1 MTESKKPSAQILLE
15 RIREGESLT
24 LAERFALVAYLAVPA
39 VLAEFSNILMHYID
53 AAMVGHYGAH
63 AAAAVGLVS
72 TTIWLFWGTTSIFLS
87 GFVVQVAHRI
97 GAKEFDK
104 ARSIMLQ
111 GFVVV
116 TVAASTMALIGVLIH
131 TRLPYWLGAD
141 ADIAPLSSSYFV
153 LVAGA
158 FPLSILGWLASGMLR
173 SSGDIKTPSV
183 INVGMCVLDVIFNFV
198 LIFESRSVT
207 LAGFT
212 LWVPGAGLGVAG
224 AAIGTILAELT
235 GLVLLAYTLFAKSP
249 ILGIRGRFSGIVFSR
264 DTLRRALT
272 IGAPIGTGRIFMT
285 AAQVASTMIIAPLG
299 TVSLASHSLAITA
312 ESLCY
317 MPGYGI
323 GEAAAT
329 LSGQTLGARR
339 PELARQLAWLNV
351 GVGCAVMATMGV
363 VMFFGAHLIMA
374 TLSSDPAVQALGA
387 TCLKI
392 EAFAEPLYAA
402 AIIANGVFTG
412 AGDTFK
418 PVLMNLFSF
427 WGVRITAMYFLAPVY
442 GLVGVWSAMCAELCL
457 RGTLFLARLKF
468 GNWSESKVL
477 RD

>member
-1 MTESKKPSAQILLE
+1 MTELKESSAQTLLA
-15 RIREGESLT
+15 RIRDGENLS

-39 VLAEFSNILMHYID
+39 VLAEFSTILMHYID

-63 AAAAVGLVS
+63 AAAAIGLVS
-72 TTIWLFWGTTSIFLS
+72 TTIWLFWGTTSMFLS

-104 ARSIMLQ
+104 ARSVMLQ
-111 GFVVV
+111 GIAVV
-116 TVAASTMALIGVLIH
+116 TLAASVMALIGVLIH

-141 ADIAPLSSSYFV
+141 ADIAPLSSSYFL

-158 FPLSILGWLASGMLR
+158 FPLSVLVRFASGLLH
-173 SSGDIKTPSV
+173 SSGDIKTPSA
-183 INVGMCVLDVIFNFV
+183 INVGICVLDVVFNFF
-198 LIFESRSVT
+198 LIFESRSVM
-207 LAGFT
+207 LAGIP
-212 LWVPGAGLGVAG
+212 LWIPGAGLGVAG
-224 AAIGTILAELT
+224 AAIGTILSELA
-235 GLVLLAYTLFAKSP
+235 GLVLLAYALLARSP
-249 ILGIRGRFSGIVFSR
+249 ILSVRGRFTGLKFSR

-299 TVSLASHSLAITA
+299 TVSLAAHTLAITA

-323 GEAAAT
+323 AEAAAT

-427 WGVRITAMYFLAPVY
+427 WGVRITAAYLLAPVY

-457 RGTLFLARLKF
+457 RGAMFLARLKF
-468 GNWSESKVL
+468 GSWAESKVL
-477 RD
+477 RS